1 MCIEKNMHAT
11 LNNQMLIY
19 FQISDIKKK
28 NPKKLYIYGNL
39 HNSLLFREIILHID
53 LFTLV

>member
-1 MCIEKNMHAT
+1 MCIEKNMHVT

-19 FQISDIKKK
+19 FQISDIKK

-39 HNSLLFREIILHID
+39 NNSLLFREIILHID